1 MLDAWAR
8 RLHQVLTG
16 ESAPKVI
23 PSAAR
28 EPERSATKTS
38 QTFVR
43 RVNRSPLIASRTT
56 FKLALCRRSLFP
68 PLVHTSARVKGFAVR

>member
-28 EPERSATKTS
+28 EPERSATK
-38 QTFVR
+38 
-43 RVNRSPLIASRTT
+43 NRSPLIASRTM
-56 FKLALCRRSLFP
+56 FKLAPLSRRSLFP
-68 PLVHTSARVKGFAVR
+68 QLVRTSARV